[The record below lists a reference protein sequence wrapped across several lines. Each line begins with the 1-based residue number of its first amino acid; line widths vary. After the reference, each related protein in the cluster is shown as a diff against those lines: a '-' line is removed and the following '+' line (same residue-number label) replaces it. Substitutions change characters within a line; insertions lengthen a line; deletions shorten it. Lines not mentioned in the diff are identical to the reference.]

1 MQAIG
6 IDIGGTTIK
15 AGLVDQD
22 GTVLDTRVRPTVT
35 ASSEA
40 LVLTLT
46 SLVEDLGR
54 GYSPEAIGLGIPGLR
69 SKDTGVIE
77 FSPNLTCLNGVNLEG
92 DFSKRI
98 ELPVVGRNDADMS
111 AWGEFLVG
119 AGIGTSDLAC
129 LTLGTGVGSGLILNG
144 RPYTG
149 LMGYAAEAGHIV
161 VEPDGLPCPC
171 GGRGC
176 LETVASATGLVNLAR
191 EKTKSDESLTATS
204 IHKAAREGD
213 TTSLAVIAEAG
224 RYLGIACATLINLLN
239 LEMIVIGGGL
249 SAVGE
254 LLLEPARAEAEERT
268 YPQTFS
274 NCRILTSKLGNN
286 AGIIGAALFALK
298 PS

>member
-1 MQAIG
+1 M
-6 IDIGGTTIK
+6 
-15 AGLVDQD
+15 
-22 GTVLDTRVRPTVT
+22 
-35 ASSEA
+35 
-40 LVLTLT
+40 
-46 SLVEDLGR
+46 
-54 GYSPEAIGLGIPGLR
+54 
-69 SKDTGVIE
+69 
-77 FSPNLTCLNGVNLEG
+77 
-92 DFSKRI
+92 
-98 ELPVVGRNDADMS
+98 
-111 AWGEFLVG
+111 
-119 AGIGTSDLAC
+119 
-129 LTLGTGVGSGLILNG
+129 ILNG

-149 LMGYAAEAGHIV
+149 LLGYAAEAGHIV

-191 EKTKSDESLTATS
+191 EKTKSDESLTATA

-213 TTSLAVIAEAG
+213 SRSLEVIAEAG

-239 LEMIVIGGGL
+239 LQMIVIGGGL

-254 LLLEPARAEAEERT
+254 LLLKPARKEARGRT

-274 NCRILTSKLGNN
+274 NCRIVTSKLGNN